1 MYNVRKTKAQI
12 AIIFFFIIV
21 FTALA
26 VVFSCVKDNSSDTT
40 VSAAVDYNAGC
51 FEIRTSSDLA
61 ALGALSSS
69 ANDFS
74 GKTVLLLSDVTA
86 PQGTVFSY
94 FNGTFIGNGFKIK
107 GLTSAL
113 FGELRENGKAG
124 GFTLTGVNVV
134 SGSAIADFNYG
145 TLSDI
150 TLYGNGGNYG
160 VVKNNYG
167 TLSDIVSFLDINGYA
182 AFTYSNR
189 GTIDSCFVSGTM
201 TIPSERTNFGIFAY
215 TQNTGASIINSG
227 FVGKVQTQ
235 SGTQVKLYPFGV
247 SIAGVTVIPPATG
260 SGSETGT
267 DGETGT
273 GSDTGTGSGTGG
285 SGEVIIPDASEYP
298 IPVSGSSAVIE
309 ISGNIAI
316 DSENRLTIKDSYIY
330 TSFEE
335 TVTEVSTVY
344 GTDGTQGTDYSVLN
358 DFVKPTDGFPYQ
370 KSLFGFDVDT
380 GEIILSDMNDVNK
393 LTFVVSTS
401 ESATGFVAKLGNDIF
416 CNGTVAAI
424 KEYSFGTVKGTVNGG
439 EYVFALADGDPCA
452 GGNITGDY
460 SYFASYEDENFND
473 GFNQSDEI
481 VSVVSA
487 APEGDGTAYN
497 PYVITDAATLVGVI
511 TDEEK
516 NAAEKYAVV
525 VSDIIVNGPKSGNK
539 TLNVENTEIK
549 LVIDFLGNKL
559 VNAYSAPLG
568 KVTGEI
574 RNLTLLLSPKD
585 KSVTEDKNVTDFSY
599 GLCSS
604 VSGSVK
610 NVTVLTAPKAENVTS
625 VFTSGLTGTLDGTLE
640 RCHNGL
646 KAQNAFCNE
655 NNGNINNC
663 SSTGE
668 ATEFFAS
675 GSGSITYSVIGREK
689 TENGYTDG
697 KFVDGNGKTGTG
709 SDNETLKAN
718 GFDTDG
724 VFGYPAGEDEESP
737 VIRVKDGRYRISPVG
752 YVTVYKP
759 SEIGYAKLEYNS
771 EGIPTST
778 IERDLCELTDGIS
791 AEFYWTYNGEPLKA
805 TGGLKV
811 LNAGEYKVTVRVY
824 GDNYFT
830 EDFGPETI
838 TVIKA
843 DYSGG
848 IEFSPGNPFGD
859 ATHSYTGKEIT
870 DEPAP
875 SNETDLTAAGFKVS
889 YVTTLNNTE
898 TVVKDC
904 GEYIQT
910 VMAADSLNYNTLTMT
925 RKITVERIGLQL
937 TVGDISVTYGDAVDV
952 SEFTEAQLTVIGT
965 IGEDGTVG
973 EDGMPGDDKNKTVKE
988 VIEESGYVFTDYF
1001 STAYVAGNDVGE
1013 YGLTYTLTGTKNYYF
1028 TVTEGAITVEPAESG
1043 CVFSDGEFTYDKT
1056 EKSLAVE
1063 NAPQGAAVVYE
1074 NNAHTDAGTYTVK
1087 VTVTH
1092 KNYVTFTSEAE
1103 LKINK
1108 AVINLSVS
1116 DAVKYYGYV
1125 FDTKDF
1131 SYTHTDPYEGDD
1143 YNLITQNV
1151 TFDLTLE
1158 EGAADLV
1165 PGDYRVG
1172 ITVTGEADNY
1182 TFTVYKKGVL
1192 TIEKASLTSVYP
1204 RENYE
1209 TPLVTEYDGSKVDT
1223 EFSADAFAGMDVIIG
1238 YVIKNS
1244 ENVETENGIV
1254 EVGEYIVTATVTPQ
1268 GDDATKYVET
1278 VYTKKVTV
1286 TLVKTSITF
1295 EKSEYVFT
1303 FDGTNHAT
1311 AENYLYTT
1319 TNIPEGSEIK
1329 IYFMQGN
1336 TRVSEIVHSGNYT
1349 VAAEFYGNGNL
1360 ADARASASV
1369 VIEKLPAVLG
1379 IEGTYVYSGKT
1390 VVPQVTI
1397 SYDGEIT
1404 GFLTFEELKFS
1415 YTDKNG
1421 AQFSSVAEAGQY
1433 TVKAVSLNSDYTLI
1447 SDTFSITV
1455 EPLSVTLMQKDI
1467 AFEYGTQGQYFSD
1480 GTEINVKTNEIDVI
1494 NYFIEET
1501 ESYINF
1507 TFRLG
1512 EKDLPTGTAYFP
1524 IGEYTV
1530 SDSLIVQPK
1539 NYRFTLSEPFIVSVT
1554 KRILNVKWT
1563 FDGKDVQTN
1572 SVSFTYAGKEQS
1584 SRIGYRFDGF
1594 AAGENESS
1602 VNAVTKITRDGN
1614 IAELKGAGNYTV
1626 TLTLTNAQYYEIQG
1640 GAATLT
1646 VTVTKAAL
1654 TSIVILDGEVMQ
1666 YENLPSPQITISG
1679 LRGDDAGKNPY
1690 ELSGYSFKA
1699 VSSYNPLTAAVGG
1712 TYKVS
1717 GTFTFSDYTIA
1728 QENIAPGTYTVVKG
1742 YKKYVLP
1749 SLAYIYNG
1757 SERKIEI
1764 SDVEEGVVIEYY
1776 NNVQTEVGRYDV
1788 SARVIYPTGRTE
1800 GLTATL
1806 TILKATPVIDC
1817 PADYGVFTGE
1827 YTLTVSALNAKAYL
1841 NQNIQ
1846 NIPGTFTFNGSS
1858 KVTRGRNL
1866 ISVVFTPDDTRN
1878 YNSVSFTK
1886 NITLYEITSTALKF
1900 SHQNY
1905 TVDENEKVYLKEPME
1920 ITLDKSGFPEVAD
1933 SVSLYF
1939 NGMLVSK
1946 ATLSRTAKEVI
1957 EIRYGT
1963 ETVYTLNMDVVYGEQ
1978 TAEEETI
1985 EVSPKLLDTQNLTFS
2000 SDGETI
2006 YLVGE
2011 TGYISMKEK
2020 YKDKFALYVNGGIV
2034 AGTYA
2039 VTPSMKEITISI
2051 RSKTL
2056 GVSLYTQITAVTTE
2070 ENPETQPPSTGET
2083 AGETEF
2089 KTYYYY
2095 IIAAAGVI
2103 VIIGVVLLIL
2113 KLKR

>member
-1 MYNVRKTKAQI
+1 MNG
-12 AIIFFFIIV
+12 
-21 FTALA
+21 
-26 VVFSCVKDNSSDTT
+26 DN
-40 VSAAVDYNAGC
+40 
-51 FEIRTSSDLA
+51 
-61 ALGALSSS
+61 
-69 ANDFS
+69 
-74 GKTVLLLSDVTA
+74 
-86 PQGTVFSY
+86 
-94 FNGTFIGNGFKIK
+94 
-107 GLTSAL
+107 
-113 FGELRENGKAG
+113 
-124 GFTLTGVNVV
+124 
-134 SGSAIADFNYG
+134 
-145 TLSDI
+145 
-150 TLYGNGGNYG
+150 
-160 VVKNNYG
+160 
-167 TLSDIVSFLDINGYA
+167 
-182 AFTYSNR
+182 
-189 GTIDSCFVSGTM
+189 
-201 TIPSERTNFGIFAY
+201 
-215 TQNTGASIINSG
+215 
-227 FVGKVQTQ
+227 
-235 SGTQVKLYPFGV
+235 
-247 SIAGVTVIPPATG
+247 
-260 SGSETGT
+260 
-267 DGETGT
+267 
-273 GSDTGTGSGTGG
+273 
-285 SGEVIIPDASEYP
+285 
-298 IPVSGSSAVIE
+298 
-309 ISGNIAI
+309 
-316 DSENRLTIKDSYIY
+316 
-330 TSFEE
+330 
-335 TVTEVSTVY
+335 
-344 GTDGTQGTDYSVLN
+344 
-358 DFVKPTDGFPYQ
+358 FVKPTGGFPYQ

-452 GGNITGDY
+452 GGNITGEY
-460 SYFASYEDENFND
+460 SYFSSCEDENFND

-487 APEGDGTAYN
+487 APEGDGDADN

-511 TDEEK
+511 TDKEK

-525 VSDIIVNGPKSGNK
+525 VSDIIVNGPNSGNK

-585 KSVTEDKNVTDFSY
+585 KSVTEDKSVTDFSY

-610 NVTVLTAPKAENVTS
+610 NVTVLTAPNAENVTS

-689 TENGYTDG
+689 TENGYADG

-771 EGIPTST
+771 KGIPTST
-778 IERDLCELTDGIS
+778 IEKDLCEITDGIS
-791 AEFYWTYNGEPLKA
+791 AEFYWTYNGEPLEA
-805 TGGLKV
+805 TVGGLKV

-848 IEFSPGNPFGD
+848 FQFSPDNPFDD
-859 ATHSYTGKEIT
+859 ATHSYIGAEIT

-875 SNETDLTAAGFKVS
+875 SNKTDLVDAGFTLS
-889 YVTTLNNTE
+889 YVTTMNNTE

-910 VMAADSLNYNTLTMT
+910 VMAVSPNYNTLTRT

-937 TVGDISVTYGDAVDV
+937 TVGNISVSYGDAVDV
-952 SEFTEAQLTVIGT
+952 SEFTEAQLTVSGK
-965 IGEDGTVG
+965 VG
-973 EDGMPGDDKNKTVKE
+973 EDIDKTVKQ

-1001 STAYVAGNDVGE
+1001 STAYVAGNDVGK

-1209 TPLVTEYDGSKVDT
+1209 TPLVTEYDGSKVDI

-1295 EKSEYVFT
+1295 EKSKYVFT
-1303 FDGTNHAT
+1303 FDGTDYAA

-1369 VIEKLPAVLG
+1369 VVEKLPAVIG
-1379 IEGTYVYSGKT
+1379 IEGIYVYSGKT

-1539 NYRFTLSEPFIVSVT
+1539 NYRFTLSEPFMVNVT

-1614 IAELKGAGNYTV
+1614 IAELKSAGNYTV
-1626 TLTLTNAQYYEIQG
+1626 SLTLTNAQYYEIQG
-1640 GAATLT
+1640 GTATLT
-1646 VTVTKAAL
+1646 VTVTKAPL

-1666 YENLPSPQITISG
+1666 YENLPSPKVTISG
-1679 LRGDDAGKNPY
+1679 LRGDDAGKTPY

-1699 VSSYNPLTAAVGG
+1699 VSSYNPSAAAVGG

-1728 QENIAPGTYTVVKG
+1728 SENIVPGTYTVVKG

-1858 KVTRGRNL
+1858 KVTRGRNS
-1866 ISVVFTPDDTRN
+1866 ISVVFTPSDTRN

-1920 ITLDKSGFPEVAD
+1920 ITLDKSGFPEIAD

-2011 TGYISMKEK
+2011 TGYISMKEE

>member
-1 MYNVRKTKAQI
+1 M
-12 AIIFFFIIV
+12 
-21 FTALA
+21 
-26 VVFSCVKDNSSDTT
+26 
-40 VSAAVDYNAGC
+40 
-51 FEIRTSSDLA
+51 
-61 ALGALSSS
+61 
-69 ANDFS
+69 
-74 GKTVLLLSDVTA
+74 
-86 PQGTVFSY
+86 
-94 FNGTFIGNGFKIK
+94 
-107 GLTSAL
+107 
-113 FGELRENGKAG
+113 
-124 GFTLTGVNVV
+124 
-134 SGSAIADFNYG
+134 
-145 TLSDI
+145 
-150 TLYGNGGNYG
+150 
-160 VVKNNYG
+160 
-167 TLSDIVSFLDINGYA
+167 
-182 AFTYSNR
+182 
-189 GTIDSCFVSGTM
+189 
-201 TIPSERTNFGIFAY
+201 
-215 TQNTGASIINSG
+215 
-227 FVGKVQTQ
+227 
-235 SGTQVKLYPFGV
+235 
-247 SIAGVTVIPPATG
+247 
-260 SGSETGT
+260 
-267 DGETGT
+267 
-273 GSDTGTGSGTGG
+273 
-285 SGEVIIPDASEYP
+285 
-298 IPVSGSSAVIE
+298 
-309 ISGNIAI
+309 
-316 DSENRLTIKDSYIY
+316 
-330 TSFEE
+330 
-335 TVTEVSTVY
+335 
-344 GTDGTQGTDYSVLN
+344 
-358 DFVKPTDGFPYQ
+358 
-370 KSLFGFDVDT
+370 
-380 GEIILSDMNDVNK
+380 
-393 LTFVVSTS
+393 
-401 ESATGFVAKLGNDIF
+401 
-416 CNGTVAAI
+416 
-424 KEYSFGTVKGTVNGG
+424 
-439 EYVFALADGDPCA
+439 
-452 GGNITGDY
+452 
-460 SYFASYEDENFND
+460 
-473 GFNQSDEI
+473 
-481 VSVVSA
+481 
-487 APEGDGTAYN
+487 
-497 PYVITDAATLVGVI
+497 
-511 TDEEK
+511 
-516 NAAEKYAVV
+516 
-525 VSDIIVNGPKSGNK
+525 
-539 TLNVENTEIK
+539 
-549 LVIDFLGNKL
+549 
-559 VNAYSAPLG
+559 
-568 KVTGEI
+568 
-574 RNLTLLLSPKD
+574 
-585 KSVTEDKNVTDFSY
+585 
-599 GLCSS
+599 
-604 VSGSVK
+604 
-610 NVTVLTAPKAENVTS
+610 
-625 VFTSGLTGTLDGTLE
+625 
-640 RCHNGL
+640 

-718 GFDTDG
+718 GFDTDT

-778 IERDLCELTDGIS
+778 IERDLCELTEGIS
-791 AEFYWTYNGEPLKA
+791 AEFYWTYNDEPLV
-805 TGGLKV
+805 GGLKV

-848 IEFSPGNPFGD
+848 IEFSPDKPFDD
-859 ATHSYTGKEIT
+859 ATLSYIGAEIT

-875 SNETDLTAAGFKVS
+875 SNKTDLFNAGFRVF
-889 YVTTLNNTE
+889 YVTTMNNTE

-910 VMAADSLNYNTLTMT
+910 VMAVSTNYNTLTMT
-925 RKITVERIGLQL
+925 RKITVQRVELQL
-937 TVGDISVTYGDAVDV
+937 TVGNISVSYGDAVDV
-952 SEFTEAQLTVIGT
+952 SEFTEAQLTVS
-965 IGEDGTVG
+965 GTVG
-973 EDGMPGDDKNKTVKE
+973 EDIDKTVKQ

-1028 TVTEGAITVEPAESG
+1028 AVTEGAITVEPAESD

-1074 NNAHTDAGTYTVK
+1074 NNAHTEAGTYTVK

-1182 TFTVYKKGVL
+1182 TFVVYKKGIL

-1209 TPLVTEYDGSKVDT
+1209 TPLVTEYDGSKVDI

-1244 ENVETENGIV
+1244 ENVVTENGIV
-1254 EVGEYIVTATVTPQ
+1254 EVGEYTVTATVTPQ

-1278 VYTKKVTV
+1278 VYTKKITV

-1303 FDGTNHAT
+1303 FDGTNHAA

-1369 VIEKLPAVLG
+1369 VIEKLPAVIG
-1379 IEGTYVYSGKT
+1379 IEGIYVYSGKT

-1421 AQFSSVAEAGQY
+1421 AQFSSVAEVGQY

-1455 EPLSVTLMQKDI
+1455 EPLSVTVVQEDI

-1501 ESYINF
+1501 ASYINF

-1539 NYRFTLSEPFIVSVT
+1539 NYRFTLSEPFMVNVT

-1614 IAELKGAGNYTV
+1614 VAEIKGAGNYTV

-1646 VTVTKAAL
+1646 VTVTKAPL

-1666 YENLPSPQITISG
+1666 YENLPSPQVTISG

-1699 VSSYNPLTAAVGG
+1699 VSSYNPLTATVGG

-1717 GTFTFSDYTIA
+1717 GEFAFSDYTIA

-1817 PADYGVFTGE
+1817 PAEYGAFTGE
-1827 YTLTVSALNAKAYL
+1827 YTLTVSSLNAKAYL

-1858 KVTRGRNL
+1858 KVTRGRNS

-1886 NITLYEITSTALKF
+1886 NITMYEITSTALKF

-1920 ITLDKSGFPEVAD
+1920 ITLDKSGFPEIAD

-1946 ATLSRTAKEVI
+1946 ATLNRTAKEVI

-2000 SDGETI
+2000 SDGEKI

-2011 TGYISMKEK
+2011 TGYISMKEE